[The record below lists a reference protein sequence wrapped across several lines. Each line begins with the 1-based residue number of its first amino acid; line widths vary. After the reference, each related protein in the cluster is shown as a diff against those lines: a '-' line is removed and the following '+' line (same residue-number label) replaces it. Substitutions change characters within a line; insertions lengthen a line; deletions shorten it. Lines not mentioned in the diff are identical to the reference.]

1 MGIDIDSS
9 QLYIICIVR
18 NIHCAVHIAY
28 FNLPRSIKLL
38 SPSQWYCFITKQ
50 KEIIDENSIKKMNMK
65 HRKLCSTEEHIKE
78 VSFETLQVCGNM
90 SYTRANMK
98 QPKTQHKNW
107 RKQKKKNKKKKN
119 SSVEKQKHHITFHR
133 SCSVAFSGVLEW
145 AHCGG
150 VIENEPKQL
159 KRIRQCV
166 CLCMRR
172 GGMMMMI
179 SGGSTAVLRCRCLYL
194 HTIKREWGLVYIRW
208 RWM

>member
-1 MGIDIDSS
+1 MKIQSKKWIWNTVNCARQKNTSKKCHLKRCKSAETCPIHERIWSS
-9 QLYIICIVR
+9 R
-18 NIHCAVHIAY
+18 RHNI
-28 FNLPRSIKLL
+28 K
-38 SPSQWYCFITKQ
+38 
-50 KEIIDENSIKKMNMK
+50 
-65 HRKLCSTEEHIKE
+65 TEESRKRK
-78 VSFETLQVCGNM
+78 
-90 SYTRANMK
+90 TR
-98 QPKTQHKNW
+98 
-107 RKQKKKNKKKKN
+107 KKN

-166 CLCMRR
+166 CVRH

-194 HTIKREWGLVYIRW
+194 HTIKREWGMVYIRW

>member
-18 NIHCAVHIAY
+18 NINCAVRIAY

-38 SPSQWYCFITKQ
+38 SPSQWYCSITKQ

-90 SYTRANMK
+90 SYTRANIK

-107 RKQKKKNKKKKN
+107 RKQKKKNKKKKLICREAKT
-119 SSVEKQKHHITFHR
+119 SHHIPSELFGCFQR
-133 SCSVAFSGVLEW
+133 SSWVGALWWCNWEW
-145 AHCGG
+145 AKATETDKTMC
-150 VIENEPKQL
+150 VSVYAARWNDDDDL
-159 KRIRQCV
+159 RRQY
-166 CLCMRR
+166 
-172 GGMMMMI
+172 
-179 SGGSTAVLRCRCLYL
+179 SSSAV
-194 HTIKREWGLVYIRW
+194 
-208 RWM
+208 